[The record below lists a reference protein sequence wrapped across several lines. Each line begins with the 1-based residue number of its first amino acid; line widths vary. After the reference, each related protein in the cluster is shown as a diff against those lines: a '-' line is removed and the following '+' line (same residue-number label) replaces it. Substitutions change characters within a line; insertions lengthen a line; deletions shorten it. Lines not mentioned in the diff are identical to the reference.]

1 MKGIMKHVIFVSKSK
16 LSQNLM
22 TLIVRSM
29 PRKLH
34 FTCFDSVAAAEH
46 QYFTKPIQL
55 VIVDKNALQNTTQ
68 KPFSQKALKNA
79 KTVLIHTREAHINR
93 EQLKEAGISDLL
105 TKPFL
110 AEELV
115 EMIDNK
121 LGYKE

>member
-1 MKGIMKHVIFVSKSK
+1 MKHVIFVSKSK

-29 PRKLH
+29 PRKIN
-34 FTCFDSVAAAEH
+34 FNCFDSIDAAEH
-46 QYFTKPIQL
+46 QYFAKPIHL
-55 VIVDKNALQNTTQ
+55 AILDKNTLPDTAQ
-68 KPFSQKALKNA
+68 KLFTQKALKNA
-79 KTVLIHTREAHINR
+79 KTVLIHTRDEHINR
-93 EQLKEAGISDLL
+93 EQLKNAGIHDSL

-115 EMIDNK
+115 EVIDNK

>member
-1 MKGIMKHVIFVSKSK
+1 MKHVIFVSKSK

-29 PRKLH
+29 PRKISFH
-34 FTCFDSVAAAEH
+34 CFDSVDAAEH
-46 QYFTKPIQL
+46 QYFAKPIHL
-55 VIVDKNALQNTTQ
+55 VIVDKNTLLDTTQ
-68 KPFSQKALKNA
+68 KPFTQKSLKNA
-79 KTVLIHTREAHINR
+79 KTLLIHTRDAPVNR
-93 EQLKEAGISDLL
+93 EQLKNTGISDLL